1 MTVADIT
8 LTVFTLFNSL
18 RFLAYIPQIVKAI
31 KDESGAEAISFG
43 TWGLFL
49 ASHASAMAYAIENQG
64 DWKMA
69 SLFLSNAAG
78 CGAILAIAAWQR
90 YRHRRRTR
98 DASRAVMS
106 RLAART
112 CVAVGSWGRGK
123 SAAVGSSSQL
133 GHFES
138 VQGRPYTSGSGP
150 SYCGLFMN
158 REARRRLKWFGGT
171 GSSFKILQT
180 FSFPVAATVPGRKD
194 IHHPNGVI
202 HRDSARYVYGCGGSR
217 CWFDYSYDRSRW

>member
-8 LTVFTLFNSL
+8 LAVFTLFNSL
-18 RFLAYIPQIVKAI
+18 RFLAYIPQIVKAL

-112 CVAVGSWGRGK
+112 YVTGGSWGHGK
-123 SAAVGSSSQL
+123 SAAVGP
-133 GHFES
+133 FKPT
-138 VQGRPYTSGSGP
+138 RPI
-150 SYCGLFMN
+150 
-158 REARRRLKWFGGT
+158 R
-171 GSSFKILQT
+171 I
-180 FSFPVAATVPGRKD
+180 
-194 IHHPNGVI
+194 
-202 HRDSARYVYGCGGSR
+202 
-217 CWFDYSYDRSRW
+217 RSRPALHIRIWPKLLRALHESRSKKAAHVVWRHREFVQAFADIQLSGRGDSSRPERHPSAERSNTP

>member
-18 RFLAYIPQIVKAI
+18 RFLAYIPQIIKAI
-31 KDESGAEAISFG
+31 NDESGAEAISFG

-69 SLFLSNAAG
+69 SLFLSNATG
-78 CGAILAIAAWQR
+78 CGAILSIAAWQR

-98 DASRAVMS
+98 DVSRAVTS

-123 SAAVGSSSQL
+123 SAAVGSFKLTRPFRIRSGPALHIRIWSKLLRALHESRSKKAAQVVWRRREFVQDFADIQLCGRGASSRPERHPSSQ
-133 GHFES
+133 
-138 VQGRPYTSGSGP
+138 
-150 SYCGLFMN
+150 
-158 REARRRLKWFGGT
+158 
-171 GSSFKILQT
+171 
-180 FSFPVAATVPGRKD
+180 
-194 IHHPNGVI
+194 
-202 HRDSARYVYGCGGSR
+202 
-217 CWFDYSYDRSRW
+217 RSNTP